1 MKNNV
6 IFVLISYFFTISFA
20 SANDHKEMYRKVFE
34 EQSQMIK
41 GEKPIDFKRAVFITE
56 NAFHKNTLSYFNFCN
71 RITNQG
77 NQLKQFIKAKNLS
90 NYKTGGNYAVFNYMM
105 QPSSLNDNRVCSY
118 DFDDF
123 MGRKD
128 WTKMFVTKLMDTK
141 GGNCHSLPYYY
152 KILCEEIGAKASL
165 ALAPNHIYIKHIDE
179 EAKWTN
185 IELTNGG
192 FPRDQWMIQQM
203 AISVEAIKNNV
214 YMKPLTQKESIAMT
228 MFDLACGYD
237 FQFGEDEFYFE
248 IVETALS
255 YFPTCI
261 PLLMCKSNYYGGL
274 GMKEQKKTSPDP
286 KKLKY
291 YYDLQTA
298 MLEKINALGHKEMP
312 PELYRKWVESV
323 EKEKQ
328 SQKN

>member
-1 MKNNV
+1 M
-6 IFVLISYFFTISFA
+6 S
-20 SANDHKEMYRKVFE
+20 
-34 EQSQMIK
+34 
-41 GEKPIDFKRAVFITE
+41 
-56 NAFHKNTLSYFNFCN
+56 
-71 RITNQG
+71 
-77 NQLKQFIKAKNLS
+77 
-90 NYKTGGNYAVFNYMM
+90 
-105 QPSSLNDNRVCSY
+105 
-118 DFDDF
+118 
-123 MGRKD
+123 
-128 WTKMFVTKLMDTK
+128 
-141 GGNCHSLPYYY
+141 
-152 KILCEEIGAKASL
+152 
-165 ALAPNHIYIKHIDE
+165 
-179 EAKWTN
+179 
-185 IELTNGG
+185 
-192 FPRDQWMIQQM
+192 
-203 AISVEAIKNNV
+203 NV

-237 FQFGEDEFYFE
+237 FQFGEDEFYSK

-274 GMKEQKKTSPDP
+274 GMKEQKKISPDP

-323 EKEKQ
+323 EKQ